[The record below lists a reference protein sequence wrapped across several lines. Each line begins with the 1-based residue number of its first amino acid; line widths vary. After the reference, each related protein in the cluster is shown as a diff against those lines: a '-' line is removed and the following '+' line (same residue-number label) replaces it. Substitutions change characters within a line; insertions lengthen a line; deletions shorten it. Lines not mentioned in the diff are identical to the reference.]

1 MFRQLSLLYRTRGN
15 DHDEHMED
23 EEGPLPP
30 SVQRPLEQEN
40 VQMLLEESEFKERR
54 NKLIDHFDSIYRRA
68 YDLSKPFVDATI
80 YDKLKIRCETLDLKN
95 DGKYDNGAVA
105 PNFFEPFPL
114 ETLEKHQIITPD
126 ESARRD
132 YQSYEDIFDRT
143 EEGFAS
149 QALSYR
155 LISHF
160 DGFRRNGI
168 TSRRGRLMDV
178 TLWREAYV
186 SHFVSITRN
195 VLLIYLISRSEFP
208 EFIEEFFESGV
219 CLQRGHSPSPGACWT
234 AQSTPLPHIM
244 CIVEFMFGGTEEL
257 LRGEIL
263 TVLATTIT
271 RLELEGYQGEVVMP
285 VLLFSIMSDY
295 KARIIQAYFD
305 GDKMVIRK
313 SKLYDFSTRE
323 TLSSSTTLFMQ
334 WMASKPVGDTSGFAL
349 EDFVPFEEDDN
360 TESSIKEGIETENT
374 ADAL

>member
-54 NKLIDHFDSIYRRA
+54 NKLIHHLDSIYRKA
-68 YDLSKPFVDATI
+68 YNLGKPFFDPTI
-80 YDKLKIRCETLDLKN
+80 CDKLKIRCETLDLKS
-95 DGKYDNGAVA
+95 DGEYANGAPA
-105 PNFFEPFPL
+105 PNFFDPFPL
-114 ETLEKHQIITPD
+114 ETLKKHPIITPD
-126 ESARRD
+126 DRARRD

-155 LISHF
+155 LMCHF

-208 EFIEEFFESGV
+208 EFIQEYFMPGV

-263 TVLATTIT
+263 TILATTIT
-271 RLELEGYQGEVVMP
+271 RLELEGYQGEVVIP
-285 VLLFSIMSDY
+285 VLLFSIMSDF

-305 GDKMVIRK
+305 GDQLVIRK

-334 WMASKPVGDTSGFAL
+334 WMASQPVGDTSGFPL
-349 EDFVPFEEDDN
+349 KDFVPFEEEDN
-360 TESSIKEGIETENT
+360 TKSSVKEEAESKGT
-374 ADAL
+374 ADAP